1 MLVVGRALKTIVVF
15 ARQLFLYAV
24 VSGAAP
30 MPTEQVDHPHMDGMY
45 RNGWDVPESTMVEHT
60 EVPALKDGDGSC
72 HLAHSIEARNR
83 MCYCL
88 SLDEGA
94 LRRGLE
100 AGLGERGLS
109 RSMVETHPHLFASLP
124 VFVGRD
130 HLEIM
135 ARVIAA
141 VEGVVETPAFRSA
154 VLAWAPPIARFD
166 PGSRGGLLGYD
177 FHLTDAGPQLIEINT
192 NPGGAL
198 LNALLGRAQRAC
210 CADADGLMTAPV
222 NSEDAEQA
230 LVEMFLA
237 EWRLQRGAIQLHSVA
252 IVDEDPDQ
260 QYLYPEFLLYQ
271 QLLKRHNIETVICDP
286 RDLITDEGRLRHRE
300 LAIDFVYNRLT
311 DFSFQLP
318 AHATL
323 KAAYMAGEVVV
334 SPNPRAHALYSDKRN
349 LTLLCDAAFLR
360 STGVADDVIAT
371 LVAGIPL
378 TEVMTAENRQA
389 MWTNRRQLFFKPA
402 AGYGSRATYR
412 GSKITKRVW
421 TEIAEGTYVAQKLVA
436 PSERHL
442 AGAKGPNGLKVD
454 VRNYAYAGAV
464 KLVAARLYQ
473 GQTTNF
479 RTPGGGFAPVLT
491 SVSATSRPTYGK

>member
-1 MLVVGRALKTIVVF
+1 
-15 ARQLFLYAV
+15 
-24 VSGAAP
+24 
-30 MPTEQVDHPHMDGMY
+30 
-45 RNGWDVPESTMVEHT
+45 MVEHT
-60 EVPALKDGDGSC
+60 EVPGLKDGDGSC

-109 RSMVETHPHLFASLP
+109 RSIVETHPHLFASLP

-154 VLAWAPPIARFD
+154 VLAWAPSIARFD

-210 CADADGLMTAPV
+210 CADADGLMTAPM
-222 NSEDAEQA
+222 NAEDVEQA
-230 LVEMFLA
+230 LVEVFLA
-237 EWRLQRGAIQLHSVA
+237 EWRLQRGAGQLRSVA
-252 IVDEDPDQ
+252 IVDEVPDQ

-271 QLLKRHNIETVICDP
+271 NLLKRHDIDTVICDP
-286 RDLITDEGRLRHRE
+286 RDLTRSDGRLWYRE
-300 LAIDFVYNRLT
+300 QPLDFVYNRLT
-311 DFSFQLP
+311 DFSLDLR
-318 AHATL
+318 AHALL
-323 KAAYMAGEVVV
+323 KAAYVAGEVVV
-334 SPNPRAHALYSDKRN
+334 SPNPRAHALYADKRN
-349 LTLLCDAAFLR
+349 LTLLCDAEFLR
-360 STGVADDVIAT
+360 ATGVAGDIVGT
-371 LVAGIPL
+371 LLAGIPH
-378 TEVMTAENRQA
+378 TDVMTVENRED
-389 MWTNRRQLFFKPA
+389 MWRRRRQLFFKPA
-402 AGYGSRATYR
+402 AGFGSRATYR
-412 GSKITKRVW
+412 GDKVTKGVW
-421 TEIAEGTYVAQKLVA
+421 GDIAAGTYVAQALVA
-436 PSERHL
+436 PSKRHL
-442 AGAKGPNGLKVD
+442 AGAGGAVLKVD

-464 KLVAARLYQ
+464 KLVAARLCQ

-491 SVSATSRPTYGK
+491 SVSATPNSAHGN